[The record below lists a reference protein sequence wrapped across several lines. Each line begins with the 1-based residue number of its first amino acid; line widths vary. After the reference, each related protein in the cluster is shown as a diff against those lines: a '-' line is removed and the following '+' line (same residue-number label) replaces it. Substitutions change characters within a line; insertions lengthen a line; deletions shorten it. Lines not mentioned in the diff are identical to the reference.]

1 MVVALPEQTKKKIR
15 LLALDM
21 KQTIEL
27 IEEEGITFA
36 VHPRPRNKYDDMTYP
51 IKFFDYISWL
61 LPILTDR
68 HEPLVDVLGEDYRL
82 YCDLDN
88 TDDVV
93 KKIIT
98 EFENGNYSELLRQL
112 KGLCDENLYEN
123 RVEKIMNTVRTENKE
138 TAS

>member
-1 MVVALPEQTKKKIR
+1 
-15 LLALDM
+15 
-21 KQTIEL
+21 
-27 IEEEGITFA
+27 
-36 VHPRPRNKYDDMTYP
+36 
-51 IKFFDYISWL
+51 
-61 LPILTDR
+61 
-68 HEPLVDVLGEDYRL
+68 VDVLGEDYRL

-112 KGLCDENLYEN
+112 KGICDENLYEN